1 MTENQY
7 MDYIEFLADYP
18 RYRNIIMII
27 LCVTK
32 QLKS

>member
-18 RYRNIIMII
+18 RYRNIMII